1 MTSDSFEFR
10 CGDCQSTISALVS
23 QAGQEYDCPTC
34 GQRQRIP
41 RLTANVTLVETAA
54 EREARESNL
63 LLDDDL
69 DIDLSPSPSGYKS
82 QPKPAPTPPQE
93 PAEKPCIECGGTS
106 PIFR

>member
-1 MTSDSFEFR
+1 VVFWQVVVQEKAMTSDSFEFR

-69 DIDLSPSPSGYKS
+69 DIDLCRDASWSLL
-82 QPKPAPTPPQE
+82 
-93 PAEKPCIECGGTS
+93 
-106 PIFR
+106 